1 MAETMDRS
9 RVLQRRRS
17 PLHRLGEELSASSGE
32 AVSLREIPFLAQIG
46 LRAARGSE
54 GADALE
60 QALGGQLPGGVG
72 QVTAL
77 DGDRHLLWLGPDDF
91 LLIAPDEADGG
102 PDPAQLTAQLRDAL
116 GEHSGQVTDLSA
128 NRTTLELSGP
138 RAQEVLDK
146 SVRIDL
152 DPPAFDTGRALVTLL
167 GGVGV
172 ILWRVEADT
181 IRVLPRASFAVHTAQ
196 WLLDGMREFV

>member
-1 MAETMDRS
+1 MVDT
-9 RVLQRRRS
+9 RVLARRRS
-17 PLHRLGEELSASSGE
+17 PLHRMTEEMEAGSGD
-32 AVSLREIPFLAQIG
+32 AVRLREVPFLAQIG
-46 LRAARGSE
+46 LRAAHGTPAAE
-54 GADALE
+54 TLE
-60 QALGGQLPGGVG
+60 RALGGPLPRAVG
-72 QVTAL
+72 DVTAL
-77 DGDRHLLWLGPDDF
+77 GEDRHLLWLGPDDF

-102 PDPAQLTAQLRDAL
+102 PEPSALTAELRDAL
-116 GEHSGQVTDLSA
+116 GQHSGQVTDLSA
-128 NRTTLELSGP
+128 NRTTLELAGP

>member
-1 MAETMDRS
+1 MADVS
-9 RVLQRRRS
+9 VLARRRS
-17 PLHRLGEELSASSGE
+17 PLSRMGQELTAGSGE
-32 AVSLREIPFLAQIG
+32 AVRLREIPFLAQIW
-46 LRAARGSE
+46 LRVAPGSA
-54 GADALE
+54 GAGALE
-60 QALGGQLPGGVG
+60 QALGGSLPAGVG
-72 QVTAL
+72 EATAL

-102 PDPAQLTAQLRDAL
+102 PDPAALAAQLRGAL

-152 DPPAFDTGRALVTLL
+152 DPQAFGTGQALVTLL

-172 ILWRVEADT
+172 ILWRTEQHTV
-181 IRVLPRASFAVHTAQ
+181 RVLPRASFAVHTAQ
-196 WLLDGMREFV
+196 WLLDGMREYV

>member
-1 MAETMDRS
+1 MAEMS
-9 RVLQRRRS
+9 VLARRRS
-17 PLHRLGEELSASSGE
+17 PLHRMQQEMETGSGD
-32 AVSLREIPFLAQIG
+32 AVRLREIPFLAQIG
-46 LRAARGSE
+46 LRVAPGSP

-60 QALGGQLPGGVG
+60 QALGGPLPTAVG
-72 QVTAL
+72 EVTAL
-77 DGDRHLLWLGPDDF
+77 SEDRHLLWLGPDDF

-102 PDPAQLTAQLRDAL
+102 PDPVALTAQLRDVL
-116 GEHSGQVTDLSA
+116 GENSGQVSDLSA
-128 NRTTLELSGP
+128 NRTTLELAGP

-152 DPPAFDTGRALVTLL
+152 DPPAFATGNALVTLL

-172 ILWRVEADT
+172 ILWRVQDET

>member
-1 MAETMDRS
+1 MVETS
-9 RVLQRRRS
+9 VLARRRS
-17 PLHRLGEELSASSGE
+17 PLHRMQQEMAAGSGE
-32 AVSLREIPFLAQIG
+32 AVRLREIPFLAQIG
-46 LRAARGSE
+46 LRAAPGTP
-54 GADALE
+54 GAGALE
-60 QALGGQLPGGVG
+60 QVLGGPLPRAVG
-72 QVTAL
+72 EVTTL
-77 DGDRHLLWLGPDDF
+77 GEDRHLLWLGPDDV

-102 PDPAQLTAQLRDAL
+102 PDPVALTAQLRDAL

-152 DPPAFDTGRALVTLL
+152 DPPAFATGSALVTLL

-172 ILWRVEADT
+172 ILWRVEDGT

-196 WLLDGMREFV
+196 WLLDGMREFA